1 DVSVNSSSAHC
12 FSCVCVHECGVCLLW
27 TTGGPNRFFR
37 VRNAVGSHPCAG
49 TQIPRQGNSY
59 FGFGNVSPAAVPIRP
74 VSINTSLLTPVDLQ
88 LAPDLQAVRIQ
99 EKEEIKTL
107 NNRFAS
113 FIDKV
118 RKLEQENKL
127 LETKWQL
134 LQKETKPESK
144 LEPMLK
150 SYITSLRAQ
159 LERVNKDKEHL
170 DTELRNVHAQ
180 VEEQKQ
186 RYEDEINNRN
196 KAENEFVLL
205 KKDVDTTYLYKN
217 ALEDKIAAI
226 LEDLNFFKSF
236 YEQELRELQAD
247 VKDTSVVVQMDN
259 SRQLNMEKI
268 LADVK
273 SQYEEISA
281 CSRKEAEAWFK
292 NKCNTELKDNKGAI
306 ADVKR
311 QITRLQNEIASAKSQ
326 DQIKEAEHCGEEAVL
341 DAKEQIKALEDAL
354 QKAKREM
361 TRHIRDY
368 QELMNVKLALDIE
381 IATYRKLLE
390 GEENRQLQMTDVYVT
405 RCHLKN
411 LKHLVII

>member
-1 DVSVNSSSAHC
+1 
-12 FSCVCVHECGVCLLW
+12 VHECGEAPPVFLSSLCNTPLHLSVCLS
-27 TTGGPNRFFR
+27 TMSSSSNSFSSRS
-37 VRNAVGSHPCAG
+37 VGSHPRAG
-49 TQIPRQGNSY
+49 AQIPRQGNSY

-74 VSINTSLLTPVDLQ
+74 VSVNTSLLTPVDLQ
-88 LAPDLQAVRIQ
+88 LDPDLQAVRIQ

-170 DTELRNVHAQ
+170 DIELRNVHAQ

-217 ALEDKIAAI
+217 ALEDKIAVI

-281 CSRKEAEAWFK
+281 CSRKEAEAWYK
-292 NKCNTELKDNKGAI
+292 NKFDLISSQADQRNTELKDNKGAI
-306 ADVKR
+306 AAVKR

-326 DQIKEAEHCGEEAVL
+326 DQIKEAERCGVEAVL
-341 DAKEQIKALEDAL
+341 DAKEQIKALEAAL

-390 GEENRQLQMTDVYVT
+390 GEENR
-405 RCHLKN
+405 
-411 LKHLVII
+411 

>member
-1 DVSVNSSSAHC
+1 MSSNN
-12 FSCVCVHECGVCLLW
+12 FSS
-27 TTGGPNRFFR
+27 RS
-37 VRNAVGSHPCAG
+37 VGSQPGAG
-49 TQIPRQGNSY
+49 AQIPRQGNSY
-59 FGFGNVSPAAVPIRP
+59 FGFGNVSPAAVPIKP
-74 VSINTSLLTPVDLQ
+74 VSVNTSLLTPVDLQ
-88 LAPDLQAVRIQ
+88 LDPDLQSVRIQ

-118 RKLEQENKL
+118 RKLEQDNKL
-127 LETKWQL
+127 LETKWKL
-134 LQKETKPESK
+134 LQKEEEPESK

-170 DTELRNVHAQ
+170 DDELRNVHAL
-180 VEEQKQ
+180 VEKQKQ

-196 KAENEFVLL
+196 KAENDFVLL

-217 ALEDKIAAI
+217 SLEDKIAAV

-236 YEQELRELQAD
+236 YEQEMHELQAD

-259 SRQLNMEKI
+259 SRQLNMEKV

-273 SQYEEISA
+273 RQHEEISA
-281 CSRKEAEAWFK
+281 SSRKEAEAWYK
-292 NKCNTELKDNKGAI
+292 NKFDLISSQAEQCNTELKDNKGAI
-306 ADVKR
+306 ADLNR
-311 QITRLQNEIASAKSQ
+311 QIARLLNEINSVKAQLKST
-326 DQIKEAEHCGEEAVL
+326 DDKIKEAERCGEEAVL
-341 DAKEQIKALEDAL
+341 DAKEQIKSLEEAL
-354 QKAKREM
+354 QKGKREM

-381 IATYRKLLE
+381 IATYKKLLE
-390 GEENRQLQMTDVYVT
+390 GEENRLG
-405 RCHLKN
+405 
-411 LKHLVII
+411 I

>member
-1 DVSVNSSSAHC
+1 MSV
-12 FSCVCVHECGVCLLW
+12 
-27 TTGGPNRFFR
+27 
-37 VRNAVGSHPCAG
+37 
-49 TQIPRQGNSY
+49 
-59 FGFGNVSPAAVPIRP
+59 
-74 VSINTSLLTPVDLQ
+74 NTSLLTPVDLQ
-88 LAPDLQAVRIQ
+88 LDPDLQAVRIQ

-113 FIDKV
+113 FINKV
-118 RKLEQENKL
+118 RELEQENKL
-127 LETKWQL
+127 LETKWHL
-134 LQKETKPESK
+134 LQKETEPESK
-144 LEPMLK
+144 LDPMLK
-150 SYITSLRAQ
+150 SYITSLRAK

-170 DTELRNVHAQ
+170 DTELRNVHGQ

-205 KKDVDTTYLYKN
+205 KKDVDTTYLYTN

-226 LEDLNFFKSF
+226 VEDLNFFKSF

-247 VKDTSVVVQMDN
+247 LKDTSVVVQMDN

-281 CSRKEAEAWFK
+281 CSRKEAEAWYK
-292 NKCNTELKDNKGAI
+292 NKYDLISSQADQCNTELKDNKGAL
-306 ADVKR
+306 ADLKR
-311 QITRLQNEIASAKSQ
+311 QIMRLQNEIASAKSQ
-326 DQIKEAEHCGEEAVL
+326 RESVEDQIKEVERSGEEAVL

-354 QKAKREM
+354 QKAKHDM

-390 GEENRQLQMTDVYVT
+390 GEENRLG
-405 RCHLKN
+405 R
-411 LKHLVII
+411 

>member
-1 DVSVNSSSAHC
+1 MSSSSNS
-12 FSCVCVHECGVCLLW
+12 FSS
-27 TTGGPNRFFR
+27 RS
-37 VRNAVGSHPCAG
+37 VGSHPCAG

-292 NKCNTELKDNKGAI
+292 NKFDLISSQADQCNTELKDNKGAI

-326 DQIKEAEHCGEEAVL
+326 LISLQRESVEDQIKEAEHCGEEAVL

-390 GEENRQLQMTDVYVT
+390 GEENRLG
-405 RCHLKN
+405 
-411 LKHLVII
+411 

>member
-1 DVSVNSSSAHC
+1 MSSSSDS
-12 FSCVCVHECGVCLLW
+12 FSS
-27 TTGGPNRFFR
+27 RS
-37 VRNAVGSHPCAG
+37 VGSHPRTGA
-49 TQIPRQGNSY
+49 QIHRQGNSY

-74 VSINTSLLTPVDLQ
+74 VSVNTSLLTPVDLQ
-88 LAPDLQAVRIQ
+88 LDPDLQAVRIQ

-134 LQKETKPESK
+134 LQKESEPESK

-196 KAENEFVLL
+196 TAENEFVLL

-217 ALEDKIAAI
+217 ALEDKIATI
-226 LEDLNFFKSF
+226 LEDLNFFKCF

-247 VKDTSVVVQMDN
+247 LKDTSVVVQMDN

-281 CSRKEAEAWFK
+281 CSRKEAEAWYK
-292 NKCNTELKDNKGAI
+292 NKFDLMSSQADQCNTELKDNKGAI
-306 ADVKR
+306 ADLKR
-311 QITRLQNEIASAKSQ
+311 LIKRLQNEIASAKSQ
-326 DQIKEAEHCGEEAVL
+326 RESVEDQIKEVERCGEEAVL

-381 IATYRKLLE
+381 IATYKKLLE
-390 GEENRQLQMTDVYVT
+390 GEENRLG
-405 RCHLKN
+405 R
-411 LKHLVII
+411 